1 MLFQFIPNNR
11 QSAAKNWLLIL
22 SLGCISIG
30 AHAAPLTLNQ
40 AINSALHNQALVQA
54 SQHQLEAQQDL
65 SRSAEARLLPALS
78 LNAAT
83 IWTQSRSGQPV
94 FVSANGAR
102 EMLGQIRLNVPIY
115 APQTRALSKLS
126 EDRVTI
132 ERFHLLQ
139 TRLSVA
145 AQVSMTYY
153 RLALSNNRIA
163 IWRRALVT
171 ARQVFQATR
180 DSYAAGTRSRL
191 ALKQAQLNLLRIQ
204 SKLKQTLAQS
214 VAIRQVL
221 ALQTGLGSHLLTLAK
236 ISTPLKPL
244 PDLSKIQSRAMQAQP
259 LLRAAD
265 AQIQAAHAQLQFH
278 QSARLPVFSANAAYG
293 VDSATIPHSAQLG
306 WQASLS
312 LQMPIFGFGRNR
324 DQIAAAREQVAALQ
338 AAKSALQM
346 QIRSRL
352 AQDVGAARAASIAL
366 EDAGEIEHSAQ
377 AVYSMTRKGYLAGAE
392 SALALQQAED
402 AWVQAQ
408 LQATNAMIR
417 ARLSRTQLILD
428 SGFLPGQR
436 ASS

>member
-1 MLFQFIPNNR
+1 MR
-11 QSAAKNWLLIL
+11 
-22 SLGCISIG
+22 
-30 AHAAPLTLNQ
+30 
-40 AINSALHNQALVQA
+40 
-54 SQHQLEAQQDL
+54 
-65 SRSAEARLLPALS
+65 
-78 LNAAT
+78 
-83 IWTQSRSGQPV
+83 
-94 FVSANGAR
+94 
-102 EMLGQIRLNVPIY
+102 
-115 APQTRALSKLS
+115 PQTRALSKLS
-126 EDRVTI
+126 KDQVTI

-153 RLALSNNRIA
+153 RLALSNNMIA
-163 IWRRALVT
+163 IWRRALVA

-180 DSYAAGTRSRL
+180 DGYATGTRSRL
-191 ALKQAQLNLLRIQ
+191 ALQQAQLNLLRIQ

-221 ALQTGLGSHLLTLAK
+221 ALQTGLGSHLPPLAK
-236 ISTPLKPL
+236 VSGPLRAL

-293 VDSATIPHSAQLG
+293 VDTATIPHSAQLG
-306 WQASLS
+306 WQAGLS

-352 AQDVGAARAASIAL
+352 AQDAGAARAAGIAL
-366 EDAGEIEHSAQ
+366 KNAGEIEHSAQ

-417 ARLSRTQLILD
+417 ARLSRTQLIWTA
-428 SGFLPGQR
+428 
-436 ASS
+436 ASCRDREHSHENHLLEA

>member
-1 MLFQFIPNNR
+1 MLFHFTPDNR
-11 QSAAKNWLLIL
+11 RSAARNWLLAL

-40 AINSALHNQALVQA
+40 AINSALHNQATVQA
-54 SQHQLEAQQDL
+54 SRHQLKAQQDL

-83 IWTQSRSGQPV
+83 IWTQSRAGQPV
-94 FVSANGAR
+94 FVGANGAR

-115 APQTRALSKLS
+115 APQTRALSKL
-126 EDRVTI
+126 DKDQVTI
-132 ERFHLLQ
+132 ERFHLQQ
-139 TRLSVA
+139 TRLAVA

-153 RLALSNNRIA
+153 RLALSNNMIA
-163 IWRRALVT
+163 IWRRALVAAT
-171 ARQVFQATR
+171 QVFQATR
-180 DSYAAGTRSRL
+180 DGYAAGTRSRL

-221 ALQTGLGSHLLTLAK
+221 ALQTGLGGHLPPLAK
-236 ISTPLKPL
+236 VSGPLKPL
-244 PDLSKIQSRAMQAQP
+244 PDLSKFQSRAMQAQP

-278 QSARLPVFSANAAYG
+278 QNARLPVFSANAAYG
-293 VDSATIPHSAQLG
+293 VDTATIPHSAQLG
-306 WQASLS
+306 WQAGLS

-338 AAKSALQM
+338 SAKSALQM

-352 AQDVGAARAASIAL
+352 EQDAGAARAASIAL
-366 EDAGEIEHSAQ
+366 KNAGEIEYSAQ
-377 AVYSMTRKGYLAGAE
+377 AVYTMTRKGYLAGAE

-417 ARLSRTQLILD
+417 ARLTRTQLILD
-428 SGFLPGQR
+428 SGFLPGQG
-436 ASS
+436 AFS